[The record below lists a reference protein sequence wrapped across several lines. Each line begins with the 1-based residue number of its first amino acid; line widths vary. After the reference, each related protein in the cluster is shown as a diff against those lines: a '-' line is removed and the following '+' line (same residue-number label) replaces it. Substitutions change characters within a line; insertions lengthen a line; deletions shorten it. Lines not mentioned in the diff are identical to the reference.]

1 MRSTDLLARLRLDAS
16 QFDKSVKQ
24 SQAELQSFARVAGAL
39 PGGKSSVFGSLAT
52 DLANVAPALTSM
64 PLGIAAVGAA
74 LTGAGI
80 AARRAGVEFEASLT
94 KIATLGADA
103 QENLGQT
110 RQAILDTFASTAVT
124 GGVADL
130 AEANYLLQSSGRS
143 ATEAMV
149 DLDIAARASVAGYTQ
164 VTTAVDGLTT
174 VTAAWKDTQITTAQ
188 ASDILFQ
195 AVNVGKASF
204 EDIAS
209 SLGLVAPLAASAGVR
224 FEEVAAAAALL
235 SNQGLRTSSIMEGMR
250 SAILNIQRPTEDFKK
265 KYADLAREFGASRLA
280 RDGIIQFLQDFD
292 RESGGS
298 RAALGALFTD
308 ATGLT
313 TALGLLRNGGTDAA
327 AALQQMQTAA
337 GAADAALTQVNG
349 SAKAQE
355 QLIRNQI
362 STAWTQFGELLNTT
376 TLPILEAVARVI
388 NRISGKSAFVGRDL
402 GQYLGAD
409 GPFARSRAL
418 QSLLKQQNDD
428 PAGFLKA
435 IPTAQLAPLRQRLLT
450 EADRERVPVSLI
462 SALGDEE
469 RQRAAEAR
477 AEARRSAAAAA
488 DAQASAVERAT
499 DEQATRDRDAA
510 AARATTANAEAKRKA
525 DELARQRERLIDDAA
540 KLTTQLEAA
549 AIEALQGTAG
559 ALQAAME
566 QTLAEGSKQLASG
579 VLSPAASAALT
590 TQLAQFEDLQQQL
603 IDVERDA
610 SRTQA
615 AINRALMTDGVG
627 ASQAIAE
634 RERELLVILEGTNNL
649 VARKKIEEQL
659 TALAKARGDATDTVF
674 GLPTGADLPS
684 MTAQV
689 GDLAQSIATVGDQLG
704 LLPRRAV
711 DAMRGIGALV
721 EQGSKLSAA
730 LKPGSGVG
738 TLGKIGIGIGIAGG
752 IASLAAGL
760 LNDPERAQRRADLL
774 ANTEALRLLTAR
786 AGDLATS
793 SLAGSVLERLRGGI
807 GSAVSQFDGAPGFFK
822 NSGLNALV
830 AERIGVSTAE
840 LTAYAETLGIALNGT
855 LDSLRALAAAATAA
869 DLKQYTATFAGSMQ
883 RLQDS
888 LTADGITDAIEVLS
902 RKIGVLTAPTTG
914 FPALAQALDGVDVST
929 ADGRASALE
938 RVRALFAQVQD
949 GRLTAGQFGGLS
961 LGDARTS
968 LLDLITSLRDGAAG
982 TGTGGFNETRTITEV
997 TGNRLA
1003 GLFSTANQYLRTIA
1017 DDIAALRATIVIGP
1031 PAVLTAPSLG
1041 RVFGGAA
1048 SGATVIIQ
1056 SLTIQLSLS
1065 RDLLGADAAT
1075 TLALGD
1081 TLARRI
1087 GTGLV
1092 GEIDAQL
1099 RDRELRQKLLLGNPL
1114 LS

>member
-39 PGGKSSVFGSLAT
+39 PGGKSSALGSLAT
-52 DLANVAPALTSM
+52 DLSNIAPALTSM

-103 QENLGQT
+103 QANLGQT
-110 RQAILDTFASTAVT
+110 RQAILDTFSSTAVT

-235 SNQGLRTSSIMEGMR
+235 SNQGLRTTSIMEGMR

-265 KYADLAREFGASRLA
+265 KYGELAREFGASRLA

-313 TALGLLRNGGTDAA
+313 TALGLLRNGGKDAA

-376 TLPILEAVARVI
+376 TLPILEAVARVM
-388 NRISGKSAFVGRDL
+388 NRISNGSAFVGRDL

-409 GPFARSRAL
+409 GAFARSRAL

-435 IPTAQLAPLRQRLLT
+435 IPTAQLAPFRQRLLT

-469 RQRAAEAR
+469 RRRAAEAR
-477 AEARRSAAAAA
+477 AEERRRAAAAA
-488 DAQASAVERAT
+488 DAQASAVERAK

-525 DELARQRERLIDDAA
+525 NELARQRERLIDDAA

-615 AINRALMTDGVG
+615 AIDRALMTDGVG

-634 RERELLVILEGTNNL
+634 RERELLLILEGTNNL

-674 GLPTGADLPS
+674 ALPDRKDLD
-684 MTAQV
+684 TTIAQM
-689 GDLAQSIATVGDQLG
+689 GDLAQQIATVGDQLG
-704 LLPRRAV
+704 VLPRRSVNAL
-711 DAMRGIGALV
+711 RGIGALV
-721 EQGSKLSAA
+721 EQGSKLQAA

-738 TLGKIGIGIGIAGG
+738 TLGKIGLGIGIAAG
-752 IASLAAGL
+752 IASLAAGV
-760 LNDPERAQRRADLL
+760 LNDPAAAQRRADLQ
-774 ANTEALRLLTAR
+774 ANTEAIRALTNGI
-786 AGDLATS
+786 GDLSSASVSGAAVTRVRSFADSLVSLPALRSGQGAFTISDFGATS
-793 SLAGSVLERLRGGI
+793 RREVQ
-807 GSAVSQFDGAPGFFK
+807 AVADA
-822 NSGLNALV
+822 
-830 AERIGVSTAE
+830 
-840 LTAYAETLGIALNGT
+840 LGIAVNDTAESFRQLRDAIDRADFNAYTQTFSG
-855 LDSLRALAAAATAA
+855 SL
-869 DLKQYTATFAGSMQ
+869 Q

-888 LTADGITDAIEVLS
+888 LTADGITDAIEILS

-938 RVRALFAQVQD
+938 RVRALFAQVQE

-997 TGNRLA
+997 TGSRLA
-1003 GLFSTANQYLRTIA
+1003 GLFSAATSYLSQIA
-1017 DDIAALRATIVIGP
+1017 ADIAVLRSALVVGA
-1031 PAVLTAPSLG
+1031 PAVLSAPSLG
-1041 RVFGGAA
+1041 ALARGGGGGV
-1048 SGATVIIQ
+1048 SVTINTLVVQ
-1056 SLTIQLSLS
+1056 LTLPAE
-1065 RDLLGADAAT
+1065 LLGADTGALSARADGLGRAMGASLIAT
-1075 TLALGD
+1075 
-1081 TLARRI
+1081 
-1087 GTGLV
+1087 
-1092 GEIDAQL
+1092 IDAQL
-1099 RDRELRQKLLLGNPL
+1099 RERQLTARVLHGNPL
-1114 LS
+1114 VTT

>member
-1 MRSTDLLARLRLDAS
+1 MRSTELLARLRLDAS

-39 PGGKSSVFGSLAT
+39 PGGKSSALGSLAT
-52 DLANVAPALTSM
+52 DLSNIAPALTSM

-103 QENLGQT
+103 QANLGQT

-124 GGVADL
+124 GGISDL

-143 ATEAMV
+143 AAEAVV
-149 DLDIAARASVAGYTQ
+149 DLDIAAKASVAGYTQ

-188 ASDILFQ
+188 ASDILFRS
-195 AVNVGKASF
+195 VNVGKATF
-204 EDIAS
+204 EEIAS

-224 FEEVAAAAALL
+224 FEEVAAATAVL
-235 SNQGLRTSSIMEGMR
+235 SNQGLRTTSIMEGMR

-280 RDGIIQFLQDFD
+280 RDGIIQFLWDFD
-292 RESGGS
+292 TASGGS
-298 RAALGALFTD
+298 RAALGALFSD

-313 TALGLLRNGGTDAA
+313 TALGLLRNGGKDAA

-376 TLPILEAVARVI
+376 TLPILEAVARAM
-388 NRISGKSAFVGRDL
+388 NRISNGSAFVGRDL
-402 GQYLGAD
+402 QSYLSANGA
-409 GPFARSRAL
+409 FARSSAL

-428 PAGFLKA
+428 PAGFLA
-435 IPTAQLAPLRQRLLT
+435 AVPTAQLAPLRQRLLT

-477 AEARRSAAAAA
+477 AETRRSAAAAA
-488 DAQASAVERAT
+488 DARASAVERAN
-499 DEQATRDRDAA
+499 DEQAQRDREAAATRTAA
-510 AARATTANAEAKRKA
+510 AAGDAKRQG
-525 DELARQRERLIDDAA
+525 DELARQRERIIDDAA
-540 KLTTQLEAA
+540 KLTTQLESA

-559 ALQAAME
+559 ALQYAME

-579 VLSPAASAALT
+579 VLSPEAKAALT
-590 TQLAQFEDLQQQL
+590 AQLAQFEDLQQQL

-610 SRTQA
+610 ARTQA
-615 AINRALMTDGVG
+615 AIDRALVTEGVG

-674 GLPTGADLPS
+674 GLPDGSDLPS
-684 MTAQV
+684 TIGEM
-689 GDLAQSIATVGDQLG
+689 GDLAQSIAMVGDQLG
-704 LLPRRAV
+704 AIPRRAV
-711 DAMRGIGALV
+711 DALRGIGALA
-721 EQGSKLSAA
+721 EQGSRLSASFGT
-730 LKPGSGVG
+730 LS
-738 TLGKIGIGIGIAGG
+738 TLGKIGVGVGIAGG
-752 IASLAAGL
+752 IASLAAGVL
-760 LNDPERAQRRADLL
+760 TDPEAAQRRKDLQ
-774 ANTEALRLLTAR
+774 ANTEALRLLTR
-786 AGDLATS
+786 NVGDLAS
-793 SLAGSVLERLRGGI
+793 SSVSGAALSRVRGFASTLLALPNLTDRTTFTVRD
-807 GSAVSQFDGAPGFFK
+807 FGAT
-822 NSGLNALV
+822 NQRELDAV
-830 AERIGVSTAE
+830 AEA
-840 LTAYAETLGIALNGT
+840 LGITLNDT
-855 LDSLRALAAAATAA
+855 ADSFRALRDAIDRADTAA
-869 DLKQYTATFAGSMQ
+869 YLGTFAGSLQ

-888 LTADGITDAIEVLS
+888 LTADGITDAVDILS

-938 RVRALFAQVQD
+938 RVRALFAQVQE

-968 LLDLITSLRDGAAG
+968 LLDLITGLRDTTSGSAV
-982 TGTGGFNETRTITEV
+982 GTGGFNETRTITEV
-997 TGNRLA
+997 TGSRLA

-1099 RDRELRQKLLLGNPL
+1099 RDRELRQKLLLGNPT